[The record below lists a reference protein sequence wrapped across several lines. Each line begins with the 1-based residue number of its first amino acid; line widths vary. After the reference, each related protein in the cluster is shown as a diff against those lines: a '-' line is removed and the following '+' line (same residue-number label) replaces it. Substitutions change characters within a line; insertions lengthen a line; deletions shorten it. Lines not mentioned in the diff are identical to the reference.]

1 MVAYHVKYTTYD
13 TALTVRNIILKFS
26 WIYTMLHLL
35 EIRKDMNNN
44 GELEMNNKGWYGM
57 IKCLLPIES

>member
-1 MVAYHVKYTTYD
+1 
-13 TALTVRNIILKFS
+13 
-26 WIYTMLHLL
+26 MLHLL